1 MSDNYRLYP
10 QKMSEQKAARDAMSQ
25 PLRDQLRDQLEELYE
40 VVSWCERIWKI
51 EDRIERS
58 R

>member
-1 MSDNYRLYP
+1 MSENWSLYT
-10 QKMSEQKAARDAMSQ
+10 QKMREQKAARAAESQ
-25 PLRDQLRDQLEELYE
+25 PLRDQLRDQLEELFE
-40 VVSWCERIWKI
+40 AVRWCERIWSI

>member
-10 QKMSEQKAARDAMSQ
+10 QKMSEQKAARDATSQ

>member
-1 MSDNYRLYP
+1 MSDNYRLYQ
-10 QKMSEQKAARDAMSQ
+10 QKMSEQKAERDSESQ
-25 PLRDQLRDQLEELYE
+25 PLRDQLRDQLEELYD
-40 VVSWCERIWKI
+40 VVRWCERIWSI